1 MWPLLPSQPDSTPS
15 TVQTGA
21 VPDRVWLVR
30 AAGVCVAIVVL
41 ALCTPLLWA
50 AVSAG
55 LGIAALI
62 GTVAAGV
69 LALQAMPLALQK
81 LENRILQSRKN
92 EARANP
98 IEQLQNDCLRRDER
112 LEAFRRA
119 LVQIGGKIE
128 SMRQMIEDRRD
139 IDPGQVLVQ
148 QERALDRMAQF
159 YRANIQRLNDA
170 HAALDAF
177 RHKIKQKEFEWE
189 FVQAGKVVMGALNPA
204 AMEDLMQGLLTDEA
218 LRSVQDHFNAVFAEL
233 DVGMRSVDA
242 PTRQHLAEQNL
253 DPLDALTISESI
265 KPRRVR

>member
-1 MWPLLPSQPDSTPS
+1 M
-15 TVQTGA
+15 
-21 VPDRVWLVR
+21 PDRVWLVR
-30 AAGVCVAIVVL
+30 VAGLCAAL
-41 ALCTPLLWA
+41 AFLAFCTPLLWA

-55 LGIAALI
+55 LGILALI
-62 GTVAAGV
+62 GMIATAV
-69 LALQAMPLALQK
+69 LALQTMPLAFQK
-81 LENRILQSRKN
+81 LENRILQARKN

-98 IEQLQNDCLRRDER
+98 IEQLQNDCLRREER

-128 SMRQMIEDRRD
+128 SMRQMLEDRRD
-139 IDPGQVLVQ
+139 IDPDQVLDH
-148 QERALDRMAQF
+148 QERALERMNQF
-159 YRANIQRLNDA
+159 YRANIQRLTDA

-242 PTRQHLAEQNL
+242 PTRQHLSEQHL
-253 DPLDALTISESI
+253 DPLEALTISESI